1 MKQFL
6 TIIVSFFIC
15 FSAISQRK
23 TRGDRFFENGDFYNA
38 ITNYQRE
45 LDRGNHSKNTI
56 QNLAIS
62 YYNTFQFRKAYR
74 YLNYVIGG
82 KFRGKDKSFD
92 NAYYFKMYHVLSA
105 LGEYDKAIP
114 YLEKYQ
120 QNKNI
125 ALKKRE
131 DLINTIEEF
140 KLKDDDFTVSSSTLN
155 TERAEFGAIKKDSF
169 IYFTSDRSPNSIL
182 KKNYKWTHRPFL
194 DIYKV
199 KVDSSNTAVEDV
211 YSFSPKVNSNLHE
224 GNFCFTK
231 DGKTLYLS
239 KSNSDRGKRK
249 FDSIRNNAIHLYRSV
264 KNDSLHTWSKPE
276 KLSFNDYTFTTE
288 HPCLNVDETKLYFS
302 SNRPGGYGE
311 FDLYYVTINEDGS
324 FGTPTNLGETIN
336 TPNREQFPFIN
347 EENDLYFASNG
358 HLGLGMLDLFASKH
372 NQETYEKPVN
382 LGSPINSS
390 FDDFAVT
397 FYQKNKGFFA
407 SNRVKTDDN
416 IYNFNQIGSVF
427 PKPLDFKFE
436 VRDIDTQ
443 KFIPDAKVSLFNRKQ
458 ELIIEKTLDSIST
471 FEAKITPGKYE
482 LKATANLYEPG
493 GKTFFIRERTQKTY
507 ILYLKQEEVIE
518 VVKAP
523 VVLTV
528 KEQLLQDKV
537 GPPIKERN
545 GKMYFELPPI
555 YFDFDKW
562 NIREDSKKVLD
573 QLALK
578 LEKYPSIILK
588 INAHTDSRGTASY
601 NQLLSE
607 RRAESTRNYLA
618 LVGYVNA
625 RRLTYKGFGESQ
637 LLIECKAQICS
648 EKDHQIN
655 RRSEFEITSF

>member
-82 KFRGKDKSFD
+82 KFIEKDKSFD

-120 QNKNI
+120 QSKNI

-140 KLKDDDFTVSSSTLN
+140 KLKDDDFTVSASTLN

-211 YSFSPKVNSNLHE
+211 YPFSPKVNSNLHE

-416 IYNFNQIGSVF
+416 IYTFNQIGSVF

-443 KFIPDAKVSLFNRKQ
+443 KFIPDATVSLFNREQ

-482 LKATANLYEPG
+482 LKATANLYEAG
-493 GKTFFIRERTQKTY
+493 SKTFFIRERTQKTY
-507 ILYLKQEEVIE
+507 ILYLKQKEVIE

-648 EKDHQIN
+648 EEDHQIN